1 MALAEEAVTVAPAVE
16 DDGADILRLLE
27 ACALPVRGVKEAL
40 LRDFFVAHMDHSLA
54 GVCGLEVHGTDG
66 LLRSVAVDPQWR
78 RRGVAEALLEAALG
92 RARSLHLRGVYLLT
106 TSAHD
111 YFARRGFA
119 DYARDAAPEGIRKS
133 WEFRAGCPSSSS
145 LMRRAV

>member
-1 MALAEEAVTVAPAVE
+1 MALAEEAVTVAPALE

-40 LRDFFVAHMDHSLA
+40 LRNFFVAHMDHSLA

-92 RARSLHLRGVYLLT
+92 RARSLHLRGVY
-106 TSAHD
+106 
-111 YFARRGFA
+111 
-119 DYARDAAPEGIRKS
+119 
-133 WEFRAGCPSSSS
+133 
-145 LMRRAV
+145 